1 MYSVPGLY
9 FIFHNIIFTRQVWE
23 AMATSGPP
31 GISTRSL
38 NGALARAQHGRYHFT
53 VIEPNFDK
61 SDGESD
67 SNEDKLTHIDEDESS
82 YSSRSGREESVDADI
97 DCGNRY
103 R

>member
-1 MYSVPGLY
+1 MLSRELKQL
-9 FIFHNIIFTRQVWE
+9 TK
-23 AMATSGPP
+23 GPP

-67 SNEDKLTHIDEDESS
+67 SNKDKLTHIDEDESS
-82 YSSRSGREESVDADI
+82 YFSRSGTEESGDADI